1 MDLGYS
7 KEEINTNP
15 EFIFLGQQGA
25 LLDFLA
31 FEDSDLQI
39 WHPTRSKTMMTSSS
53 SPFTS
58 FIGPVNSEIVQIRS
72 KYGEVSRAVSPRV
85 KPKSYH
91 GFRNGSRRCGFVMV
105 HRPGSDV
112 VHGPYCQQP
121 LKRSR
126 SSNHARLTRHYKI
139 NASGSHFCEISHA
152 GRLIRVSEAKGN
164 VLFEFNPDN
173 VLHGEKQDSR
183 VLGKS
188 H

>member
-1 MDLGYS
+1 MDLGHS

-39 WHPTRSKTMMTSSS
+39 WHPTRSKTIMTSSS

-91 GFRNGSRRCGFVMV
+91 GFRNGSRRRGFAMFS
-105 HRPGSDV
+105 SDL
-112 VHGPYCQQP
+112 GIEPYH
-121 LKRSR
+121 S
-126 SSNHARLTRHYKI
+126 I
-139 NASGSHFCEISHA
+139 N
-152 GRLIRVSEAKGN
+152 
-164 VLFEFNPDN
+164 
-173 VLHGEKQDSR
+173 
-183 VLGKS
+183 
-188 H
+188 

>member
-1 MDLGYS
+1 
-7 KEEINTNP
+7 
-15 EFIFLGQQGA
+15 
-25 LLDFLA
+25 
-31 FEDSDLQI
+31 
-39 WHPTRSKTMMTSSS
+39 MTSSS

-91 GFRNGSRRCGFVMV
+91 GFRNGSRRCGFMSWSIDQG
-105 HRPGSDV
+105 RTQSMDRS
-112 VHGPYCQQP
+112 PYFQQP

-183 VLGKS
+183 VLGRS
-188 H
+188 

>member
-53 SPFTS
+53 SSPFTS

-91 GFRNGSRRCGFVMV
+91 GFRNGSRR
-105 HRPGSDV
+105 RGSDI
-112 VHGPYCQQP
+112 
-121 LKRSR
+121 L
-126 SSNHARLTRHYKI
+126 
-139 NASGSHFCEISHA
+139 
-152 GRLIRVSEAKGN
+152 
-164 VLFEFNPDN
+164 D
-173 VLHGEKQDSR
+173 
-183 VLGKS
+183 GK
-188 H
+188 